1 MLCITID
8 ETKTQGKKD
17 TMKLKDAIKS
27 IGKATGAVASN

>member
-1 MLCITID
+1 MQSITID

-27 IGKATGAVASN
+27 IGKATGA